1 MNIRDDI
8 KELKTDAKTLRKFGF
23 VVGGVFVLLGGLFFL
38 RHKAHWP
45 YFVWPGA
52 ALIVLGAIF
61 PRALKWIYL
70 AWMTLAVLL
79 GFIASHV
86 LLAVFFYLVIFPIGL
101 LARLVG
107 KDFLSLKLDR
117 GAKSYWLKRSDA
129 PKSAADYEKQF

>member
-8 KELKTDAKTLRKFGF
+8 KELKTDAKTLRKFGL
-23 VVGGVFVLLGGLFFL
+23 VVGGVFVALGLFFL
-38 RHKAHWP
+38 WRHPNRTP

-52 ALIVLGAIF
+52 TLVVLGAIL
-61 PRALKWIYL
+61 PGALKWIYL
-70 AWMTLAVLL
+70 AWMAVAVLL
-79 GFIASHV
+79 GFIVSHI
-86 LLAVFFYLVIFPIGL
+86 LLAVFFYLVVFPIGL

-117 GAKSYWLKRSDA
+117 EAKSYWLKRSDA

>member
-8 KELKTDAKTLRKFGF
+8 KQLKTDTATLRKFGF
-23 VVGGVFVLLGGLFFL
+23 VVGGVFALLGGLFYL

-52 ALIVLGAIF
+52 ALICLGLIL

-79 GFIASHV
+79 GFVVSHV
-86 LLAVFFYLVIFPIGL
+86 LLVVFFYLVVFPIGL
-101 LARLVG
+101 LARIVG

-117 GAKSYWLKRSDA
+117 DAKSYWLKRADA

>member
-8 KELKTDAKTLRKFGF
+8 KELKTDAKTLRKFGL
-23 VVGGVFVLLGGLFFL
+23 VVGGVFVLLGGLFYL

-45 YFVWPGA
+45 YFIWPGA
-52 ALIVLGAIF
+52 GLIFFGAIL
-61 PRALKWIYL
+61 PRMLKWVYL
-70 AWMTLAVLL
+70 AWMAVAVLL
-79 GFIASHV
+79 GFIVSHV
-86 LLAVFFYLVIFPIGL
+86 LLTFFFYLVIFPIGL

-117 GAKSYWLKRSDA
+117 TAKSYWLKRGDA